1 MNDSKKRIRLIVYSG
16 VIAALYVVLTLPIA
30 QFAFGPVQFRL
41 AESLT
46 ILPVFAFGYIPGL
59 SLGCFLA
66 NILNPSNLGPVDII
80 GGTAATLIA
89 GFLSRILGKKNKFL
103 GIIPPILVN
112 GLIVGGYLPFLLL
125 DKDSEITAAAVG
137 ISMAEVA
144 VSEAIVVIA
153 IGLPLM
159 FIIMNTPALKSL
171 IERVN

>member
-66 NILNPSNLGPVDII
+66 NLLNPSNLGPVDII

-89 GFLSRILGKKNKFL
+89 GFLSRILGKKNS
-103 GIIPPILVN
+103 P
-112 GLIVGGYLPFLLL
+112 
-125 DKDSEITAAAVG
+125 
-137 ISMAEVA
+137 
-144 VSEAIVVIA
+144 
-153 IGLPLM
+153 
-159 FIIMNTPALKSL
+159 
-171 IERVN
+171 R

>member
-66 NILNPSNLGPVDII
+66 NLLNPSNLGPVDII

-159 FIIMNTPALKSL
+159 FIIMKTPALKSL

>member
-66 NILNPSNLGPVDII
+66 NLLNPSNLGPVDII

-159 FIIMNTPALKSL
+159 FIIMKTPELKSL

>member
-66 NILNPSNLGPVDII
+66 NLLNPSNLGPVDII

-103 GIIPPILVN
+103 GIIPPILVD
-112 GLIVGGYLPFLLL
+112 GAASFQYEPCDIFRFFFLIR
-125 DKDSEITAAAVG
+125 
-137 ISMAEVA
+137 
-144 VSEAIVVIA
+144 IV
-153 IGLPLM
+153 
-159 FIIMNTPALKSL
+159 
-171 IERVN
+171 R